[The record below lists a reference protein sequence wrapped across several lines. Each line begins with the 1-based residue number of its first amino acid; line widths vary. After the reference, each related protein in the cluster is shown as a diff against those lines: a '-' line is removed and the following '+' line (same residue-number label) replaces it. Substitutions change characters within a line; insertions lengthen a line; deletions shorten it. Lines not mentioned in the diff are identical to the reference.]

1 MRFLVDAQ
9 LPPALAR
16 WLTDNGHD
24 ADHVM
29 NVLSADAED
38 AALVKYAAANG
49 AVIVT
54 KDADFLLLVPN
65 PPPQLLLVTSGNASN
80 RILLQRFASQFEA
93 AMASLAGGSAIV
105 EIG

>member
-16 WLTDNGHD
+16 WLMDKGHD

-29 NVLSADAED
+29 NALSADAKD
-38 AALVKYAAANG
+38 AALARHAAANG
-49 AVIVT
+49 AVIVP

-80 RILLQRFASQFEA
+80 RVLLQCFASQFEA
-93 AMASLAGGSAIV
+93 ALAALAGGAAIV